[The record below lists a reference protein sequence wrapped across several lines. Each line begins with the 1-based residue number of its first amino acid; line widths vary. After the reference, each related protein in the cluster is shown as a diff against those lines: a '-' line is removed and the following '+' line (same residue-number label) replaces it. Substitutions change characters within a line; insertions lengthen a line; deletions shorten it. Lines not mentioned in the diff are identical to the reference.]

1 MQHFNV
7 AGDYVKAVSMR
18 KWTNFTHQS
27 LTTIL
32 NEIISRCGDGK
43 KMSSPDLPSPPLIY
57 AHRPQLELHKN
68 LDNAR

>member
-7 AGDYVKAVSMR
+7 VGDYVKAVLMR
-18 KWTNFTHQS
+18 KWTDFTHQS

-43 KMSSPDLPSPPLIY
+43 K
-57 AHRPQLELHKN
+57 
-68 LDNAR
+68 